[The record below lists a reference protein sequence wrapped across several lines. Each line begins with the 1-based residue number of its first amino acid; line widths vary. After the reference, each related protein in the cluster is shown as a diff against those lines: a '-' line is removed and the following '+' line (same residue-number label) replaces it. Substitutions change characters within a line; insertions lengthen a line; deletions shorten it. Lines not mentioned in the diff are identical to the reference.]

1 MRIIMR
7 LKITESKNAKSL
19 YVIRSTY
26 EKGKHSSQI
35 VEKLGTYAEL
45 LEKLNG
51 QDPIIWAKAYI
62 ADLNEKEKAGKREIN
77 ISFSPAKPL
86 KKNQQVLFNGGYLFL
101 QAIYY
106 ALGLDAISRAI
117 SRKHKFAFDLNSILS
132 NLIYARILFPA
143 SKLATMQIAQKFLEP
158 PSFEIQHIY
167 RALGIISVES
177 DFIQSELYKNS
188 RRIIARNTHI
198 LYYDCTNYFFE
209 IEQESGL
216 RQYGMSKEHRP
227 NPIVQMGLFMDGD
240 GIPLAFSISK
250 GNTNEQVT
258 LTPLEQK
265 LLKDF
270 ELSKLVVCTDAGLA
284 STANRKFND
293 KKNRAFITT
302 QSIKKLKKPLL
313 EWALAKSGWRIPGTK
328 GAFDI
333 SKLDSDDNLC
343 EVYKDT
349 TFYKERWIKENDLE
363 QRLII
368 TFSLKYRN
376 YQREIRCYQL
386 DRAIKLVQ
394 KSPQKIG
401 KCRSNDF
408 KRFVAK
414 KSITSD
420 GEIAAKNLYSIDI
433 ELVQKEELFDGYYG
447 ICTNLEDDAQSII
460 RTNHQRWEIEE
471 SFRIMKTE
479 FQARPVYL
487 SRDDRIHAHFT
498 TCFLA
503 LTLYRF
509 LEKFLEERFSCHR
522 IIEGLRNLNFYKVG
536 SEGYIPTYV
545 SDDFTDLLHE
555 KFQFHTDRQII
566 PSKEMKNILKLTKS
580 KKHYSKIKKI

>member
-1 MRIIMR
+1 MHLSII
-7 LKITESKNAKSL
+7 ESKNAKSL

-26 EKGKHSSQI
+26 KNGRSSSER

-51 QDPIIWAKAYI
+51 EDPIAWAKAYI
-62 ADLNEKEKAGKREIN
+62 AKLNEKEKAGKRDVTVA
-77 ISFSPAKPL
+77 FSPAKPIE
-86 KKNQQVLFNGGYLFL
+86 KNKHVLFNGGYLFL

-106 ALGLDAISRAI
+106 VLGLDAIAKTI
-117 SRKHKFAFDLNSILS
+117 SKKHKFTFDLNSILS
-132 NLIYARILFPA
+132 TLLYARILFPA
-143 SKLATMQIAQKFLEP
+143 SKLATMQLAQKFLEP
-158 PSFEIQHIY
+158 PSFEIQHVY
-167 RALGIISVES
+167 RALGVIAAES

-188 RRIIARNTHI
+188 LRAIDRNTHI

-216 RQYGMSKEHRP
+216 RQYGVSKEHRP

-240 GIPLAFSISK
+240 GIPLAFNISK
-250 GNTNEQVT
+250 GNTNEQIT
-258 LTPLEQK
+258 LNPLEQK

-270 ELSKLVVCTDAGLA
+270 ELSKFVVCTDAGLA

-302 QSIKKLKKPLL
+302 QSIKKMKKPLL
-313 EWALAKSGWRIPGTK
+313 QWALSKSGWHIPGTD
-328 GAFDI
+328 GTFDL
-333 SKLDSDDNLC
+333 SKLNADDTLF
-343 EVYKDT
+343 EAYKDT

-363 QRLII
+363 QRLIV
-368 TFSLKYRN
+368 TYSLKYKN
-376 YQREIRCYQL
+376 YQREIRRAQL
-386 DRAIKLVQ
+386 ERAMKLVLNNP
-394 KSPQKIG
+394 KKVG
-401 KCRSNDF
+401 KYNSNDF
-408 KRFVAK
+408 KRFIAR
-414 KSITSD
+414 KSITPD
-420 GEIAAKNLYSIDI
+420 GEVADKNLYSIDDDLI
-433 ELVQKEELFDGYYG
+433 LKEEMFDGYYG
-447 ICTNLEDDAQSII
+447 ICTNLEDDALSII
-460 RTNHQRWEIEE
+460 RINHQRWEIEE

-487 SRDDRIHAHFT
+487 SRDDRIQAHFT

-509 LEKFLEERFSCHR
+509 LEKIIDERFTCHK
-522 IIEGLRNLNFYKVG
+522 IIDGLRNLNFYKVR

-555 KFQFHTDRQII
+555 KFNFQTDRQII
-566 PSKEMKNILKLTKS
+566 TTQEMKNIFKTTKNKKTLLKK
-580 KKHYSKIKKI
+580 